1 MSMMFTG
8 AKPKTSKIGARF
20 SSHLNTASSRLPARM
35 GGGPGDGGNFIEQK
49 AALPTGNSYQS
60 APQSQQQMD
69 QVKAPEA
76 GPDVYSATGTAGI
89 ARYGQAAT
97 REVQNQV
104 SVKREAEAKARN
116 DSILGQMNSAGQA
129 VGAGISDIS
138 QNAWQNAN
146 SGMAVSPKMG
156 ANGSATWINSNNNK
170 YHDFDGAFGAQ
181 CVDLYNFYMTGFVGG
196 RSSVGM
202 VSYAYQL
209 WDSHDRGALVQIAKN
224 QKPQMGDI
232 AIWSNAMNGMGGHVA
247 IVAQDNGNGSIR
259 VLNANVAEN
268 GGSRGTS
275 VMSNIS
281 TGTLMGYLR
290 PRKLM

>member
-20 SSHLNTASSRLPARM
+20 SSNLNTTASRLPARM
-35 GGGPGDGGNFIEQK
+35 GGGESGGGFIEQK
-49 AALPTGNSYQS
+49 AALPTGTSYQS
-60 APQSQQQMD
+60 APVSQEQKD
-69 QVKAPEA
+69 QINTPQA
-76 GPDVYSATGTAGI
+76 GPDIYNATGTAGI

-116 DSILGQMNSAGQA
+116 DSIVGQINAGGAA
-129 VGAGISDIS
+129 VGAGIGDIS

-146 SGMAVSPKMG
+146 SGAAVSPKMG
-156 ANGSATWINSNNNK
+156 ANGSASWINSNNNK

-196 RSSVGM
+196 RSSVGQI
-202 VSYAYQL
+202 SYAYQL
-209 WDSHDRGALVQIAKN
+209 WDRHDTGTLVKIAKN

>member
-35 GGGPGDGGNFIEQK
+35 GGGESGGGFIEQK
-49 AALPTGNSYQS
+49 AALPTGNSYES
-60 APQSQQQMD
+60 APQTQLQQD
-69 QVKAPEA
+69 QIRTPEA
-76 GPDVYSATGTAGI
+76 GTDIYQATGTAGI

-97 REVQNQV
+97 QEVKNQV

-116 DSILGQMNSAGQA
+116 DSILNGINAGGAA
-129 VGAGISDIS
+129 VGAGINDIS
-138 QNAWQNAN
+138 ENAWQNAN
-146 SGMAVSPKMG
+146 SGMSVSPKMG
-156 ANGSATWINSNNNK
+156 ANGSATWINANNNK

-196 RSSVGM
+196 RSSVGQ

-209 WDSHDRGALVQIAKN
+209 WDNHDRGAMVQIARN
-224 QKPQMGDI
+224 QKPQMGDV
-232 AIWSNAMNGMGGHVA
+232 AIWSNAMNGQGGHVA

>member
-8 AKPKTSKIGARF
+8 EKPKTSKIGARF
-20 SSHLNTASSRLPARM
+20 STHINTASSRLPARM
-35 GGGPGDGGNFIEQK
+35 GGGPGGGSFMEQK
-49 AALPTGNSYQS
+49 AALPTGSAYNS
-60 APQSQQQMD
+60 APQDNSQPDVINTPQ
-69 QVKAPEA
+69 A
-76 GPDVYSATGTAGI
+76 GPDIYQATGTAGI
-89 ARYGQAAT
+89 QRMGQAAT

-104 SVKREAEAKARN
+104 AIKRDAEAKARDN
-116 DSILGQMNSAGQA
+116 SITGALDAAGNQVSAGIA
-129 VGAGISDIS
+129 ANPWGGDGSDIG
-138 QNAWQNAN
+138 A
-146 SGMAVSPKMG
+146 AVAPKVG
-156 ANGSATWINSNNNK
+156 SNGSLNWINSNNNK

-202 VSYAYQL
+202 VNYAYEL
-209 WDSHDRGALVQIAKN
+209 WDKHDSGALVRIARN

-259 VLNANVAEN
+259 VLNANVASN

-275 VMSNIS
+275 VMSNLS
-281 TGTLMGYLR
+281 TGSLLG
-290 PRKLM
+290 